1 MRISRTSLFLFIVGF
16 NYIFLRAIVFPVFY
30 DNYGANGLIYINIL
44 QIVITLAFLLIP
56 KRFYEANYFEKYQ
69 NGKFKYLYNIFLILR
84 IIMGLAIGCYV
95 LHVLFFYNQQF
106 MLLPLGMIIIIL
118 LISSIKPSEVLQLST
133 LFGLTIILTYFI
145 YLYNFINL
153 DFSLVMKNFN
163 YKFDWLFVI
172 LSLALIFD
180 NFNIFIIDK
189 NNIKFNKKIV
199 TFALGTVMLLFSI
212 EYGILTLSSGDKLFL
227 DYPLVGFV
235 ALGIEPVS
243 RYNGNFDYIY
253 VLMIVITSVFKY
265 SYFLSVCRNSM
276 NIKFNKV
283 KYIILAM
290 LLFAGVMLL
299 YFLYGIDINIVKWII
314 ISLFLLSSILL
325 IWMTKENIYAKKIQE

>member
-1 MRISRTSLFLFIVGF
+1 MRISSTSLFLFIVGF

-30 DNYGANGLIYINIL
+30 DTYGANGLIYINIL
-44 QIVITLAFLLIP
+44 QMVITLAFLLIP
-56 KRFYEANYFEKYQ
+56 KRLYKENYFEKYKD
-69 NGKFKYLYNIFLILR
+69 GKFKYFYNLFLVLR
-84 IIMGLAIGCYV
+84 IIIGLAIGCYI
-95 LHVLFFYNQQF
+95 LHVLFFYNQRF
-106 MLLPLGMIIIIL
+106 ILLPLGMIIIIL
-118 LISSIKPSEVLQLST
+118 IISSIKPSEVLQLST

-180 NFNIFIIDK
+180 NFNYFIIDK
-189 NNIKFNKKIV
+189 NNIKFDKKIV
-199 TFALGTVMLLFSI
+199 ILALGAVMLLFSI

-235 ALGIEPVS
+235 ALGIEPIS

-253 VLMIVITSVFKY
+253 VLMVVITSVFKY
-265 SYFLSVCRNSM
+265 SYFLSICRNSM
-276 NIKFNKV
+276 NIKFNKL

-290 LLFAGVMLL
+290 LLFGGVMLI
-299 YFLYGIDINIVKWII
+299 YFLYGIDINIIKWII
-314 ISLFLLSSILL
+314 ISLFLLSSIVL
-325 IWMTKENIYAKKIQE
+325 IWMIKENIHAKKIQE